1 VNDAKGKKHPMN
13 KQMKN
18 AVRGVMVLVLTAAV
32 TWLAN
37 YLVDRIF
44 GPDEIEA

>member
-1 VNDAKGKKHPMN
+1 MN

-18 AVRGVMVLVLTAAV
+18 AVRGLMVVVLTAAV
-32 TWLAN
+32 TWLVN

>member
-1 VNDAKGKKHPMN
+1 MN

-18 AVRGVMVLVLTAAV
+18 AVRGLLILALTAAV

-37 YLVDRIF
+37 EAVDRLF

>member
-1 VNDAKGKKHPMN
+1 V
-13 KQMKN
+13 
-18 AVRGVMVLVLTAAV
+18 VLTAAV
-32 TWLAN
+32 TWLVN

>member
-1 VNDAKGKKHPMN
+1 MD

-18 AVRGVMVLVLTAAV
+18 AVRGVIILVLTAAA
-32 TWLAN
+32 TWIAN
-37 YLVDRIF
+37 AIVDRVF

>member
-1 VNDAKGKKHPMN
+1 MD

-18 AVRGVMVLVLTAAV
+18 AVRGILILVLTAGV
-32 TWLAN
+32 TWLVNAI
-37 YLVDRIF
+37 VDRVF

>member
-1 VNDAKGKKHPMN
+1 MD

-18 AVRGVMVLVLTAAV
+18 AVRGLIILALTAAV

-37 YLVDRIF
+37 ALVDRIF

>member
-1 VNDAKGKKHPMN
+1 MD

-18 AVRGVMVLVLTAAV
+18 AVRGIVILVLTAAV
-32 TWLAN
+32 TWIAN
-37 YLVDRIF
+37 ALVDRIF

>member
-1 VNDAKGKKHPMN
+1 MD

-18 AVRGVMVLVLTAAV
+18 AVRGILILVLTAAV
-32 TWLAN
+32 TWIVN
-37 YLVDRIF
+37 SMVDRIF

>member
-1 VNDAKGKKHPMN
+1 MD

-18 AVRGVMVLVLTAAV
+18 AVRGVLILVLTAGV

-37 YLVDRIF
+37 YLVDRVF

>member
-1 VNDAKGKKHPMN
+1 MN

-18 AVRGVMVLVLTAAV
+18 AMRGVLVLILTAGA

>member
-1 VNDAKGKKHPMN
+1 MD

-18 AVRGVMVLVLTAAV
+18 AVSGILVLVLTAAV

-37 YLVDRIF
+37 YVVDRVF

>member
-1 VNDAKGKKHPMN
+1 MD

-18 AVRGVMVLVLTAAV
+18 AVRGIMILVLTAAV
-32 TWLAN
+32 TWIAN
-37 YLVDRIF
+37 AIVDRVF

>member
-1 VNDAKGKKHPMN
+1 MN

-18 AVRGVMVLVLTAAV
+18 AVRGVLVLVLTAGA

-37 YLVDRIF
+37 YIVDRVF

>member
-1 VNDAKGKKHPMN
+1 VIDAKGKESSMN

-32 TWLAN
+32 TWLVN

>member
-1 VNDAKGKKHPMN
+1 MD

-18 AVRGVMVLVLTAAV
+18 AVRGVLILVMTAAA

-37 YLVDRIF
+37 IIVDKVF

>member
-1 VNDAKGKKHPMN
+1 MD

-18 AVRGVMVLVLTAAV
+18 AVRGILILVLTAAV
-32 TWLAN
+32 TWIVNAI
-37 YLVDRIF
+37 VDRMF

>member
-1 VNDAKGKKHPMN
+1 MN

-18 AVRGVMVLVLTAAV
+18 AVRGLMVVVLTAAV
-32 TWLAN
+32 TWLVN
-37 YLVDRIF
+37 YLVDRLS

>member
-1 VNDAKGKKHPMN
+1 MD

-18 AVRGVMVLVLTAAV
+18 AVRGILILVLTAAV
-32 TWLAN
+32 TWLVNKA
-37 YLVDRIF
+37 VDSIF

>member
-1 VNDAKGKKHPMN
+1 MD

-18 AVRGVMVLVLTAAV
+18 AVRGILVLVLTAAV

-37 YLVDRIF
+37 YVVDRVF

>member
-1 VNDAKGKKHPMN
+1 MTHST
-13 KQMKN
+13 KN
-18 AVRGVMVLVLTAAV
+18 AVRGVLVLVLTAAS

-37 YLVDRIF
+37 YIVDRIF

>member
-1 VNDAKGKKHPMN
+1 MN

-18 AVRGVMVLVLTAAV
+18 AVRGVLILVLTAAV

-37 YLVDRIF
+37 AIVDRMF

>member
-1 VNDAKGKKHPMN
+1 MSR
-13 KQMKN
+13 QMKN
-18 AVRGVMVLVLTAAV
+18 VMRGVLVLVLTAAA

-37 YLVDRIF
+37 YVVDRIF

>member
-1 VNDAKGKKHPMN
+1 MS

-18 AVRGVMVLVLTAAV
+18 AVRGVLVLVLTAGA

-37 YLVDRIF
+37 YVVDRVF